1 MSVSEVDSI
10 RRSTCT
16 LPVASTLPAASRLRS
31 VPWTPQEPIA
41 QLEQVTRRFG
51 QVVALDGLT
60 LRIHAGEVLALLGA
74 NGAGKTTAVRLLLGL
89 LAPDAGQ
96 VRVMGADPR
105 RSQTRTR
112 VGAMLQV
119 AQMPAM
125 LRVREL
131 IQMFSNYYPRP
142 LASAEVVRLAQLEGI
157 ESRQFGGLSG
167 GQKQRVLFGLALCGN
182 PDLVFLDEPTVG
194 MDIASRRSLWDSI
207 RSLSAM
213 GKAVLLTTHYLEEA
227 DLLASRIVVVA
238 KGRQVAEGTPAQIKH
253 RAGGRKVRCVTALS
267 LEQVRALPGVLT
279 VVQDREALVVE
290 TPAAEELVRALLA
303 KDATLH
309 SLEITSGGLED
320 AFLAITQNQAAGAIT
335 QNQAAGAAQEAQ

>member
-1 MSVSEVDSI
+1 MSISEMESI
-10 RRSTCT
+10 ENPARS
-16 LPVASTLPAASRLRS
+16 LYAAS
-31 VPWTPQEPIA
+31 PAPKEPIA
-41 QLEQVTRRFG
+41 QLEQVTRRYG
-51 QVVALDGLT
+51 SVAALDGFT
-60 LRIHAGEVLALLGA
+60 LRIYPGEVLALLGP

-89 LAPDAGQ
+89 LAPDAGV

-105 RSQTRTR
+105 RRTTRAR

-131 IQMFSNYYPRP
+131 IEMFCEYYPQP
-142 LASAEVVRLAQLEGI
+142 LARAEVVRLAQLEGI
-157 ESRQFGGLSG
+157 EDRLFGGLSG

-227 DLLASRIVVVA
+227 DLLASRIVVIA
-238 KGRQVAEGTPAQIKH
+238 KGRQVAEGTPAEIKH
-253 RAGGRKVRCVTALS
+253 RTAGRKVRCVTVLS
-267 LEQVRALPGVLT
+267 PRQVRAFEGVLA
-279 VVQDREALVVE
+279 VVEDREAMVIE
-290 TPAAEELVRALLA
+290 TPAPEALVRRLLA
-303 KDATLH
+303 ADATLH

-320 AFLAITQNQAAGAIT
+320 AFLAITRNHAAS
-335 QNQAAGAAQEAQ
+335 AAQEAQ